1 MNISF
6 EVALQLINLG
16 SYDKAVERLNEAIA
30 QETENKNESAATEY
44 RCVLAEL
51 LANLGRKDE
60 ANEEF
65 VKVVSYCIKTGS
77 LPKQREIAEGYLS
90 KVSVKKTD
98 SPKKTTVKKT
108 VKKSDTEKKTSGAK
122 KTETKKAETK
132 KTAAKKPAA
141 TEKKTVNKTAKEKK

>member
-51 LANLGRKDE
+51 LANLGKKDE

-90 KVSVKKTD
+90 KVS
-98 SPKKTTVKKT
+98 VKKT